1 MFITYTM
8 QPKAYL
14 SFVGFVI
21 FMAATWC
28 PLLQPFGIMN
38 WDAYDLNKPYGMVML
53 LVAVIGIVAIMLKQ
67 QGLARVAAWA
77 SLVLAILFYVAAQL
91 KVNTTFSF
99 IPFKVMAGFLT
110 KLIKFK
116 WGWYLLFAGAI
127 LSVIGTFKSESIIKP
142 NVTL

>member
-1 MFITYTM
+1 M

-14 SFVGFVI
+14 SLVGFFI

-28 PLLQPFGIMN
+28 PLLRPFGIVN
-38 WDAYDLNKPYGMVML
+38 WNAYDLNKPYGMVSL
-53 LVAVIGIVAIMLKQ
+53 LDAVIGIVAIMLKQ
-67 QGLARVAAWA
+67 QGLARVAALG
-77 SLVLAILFYVAAQL
+77 SLVLVILFFIAAQL

-116 WGWYLLFAGAI
+116 WGWYPLFAGAVI
-127 LSVIGTFKSESIIKP
+127 STIGTVKSDSNATADI
-142 NVTL
+142 V

>member
-1 MFITYTM
+1 M

-28 PLLQPFGIMN
+28 PLLRPFGIMN

-53 LVAVIGIVAIMLKQ
+53 LVAVIGIIAIMLKQ
-67 QGLARVAAWA
+67 QGLARFTAWA
-77 SLVLAILFYVAAQL
+77 TLALAVLFYIAAQL

-99 IPFKVMAGFLT
+99 IPFKGMAGFLT

-116 WGWYLLFAGAI
+116 WGWYLLFAGAV
-127 LSVIGTFKSESIIKP
+127 LSVIGTFRSDRMAKVDAS
-142 NVTL
+142 L

>member
-1 MFITYTM
+1 M

-14 SFVGFVI
+14 SLVGFFI

-28 PLLQPFGIMN
+28 PLLRPFGIVN
-38 WDAYDLNKPYGMVML
+38 WNAYDLNKPYGMVLL

-67 QGLARVAAWA
+67 QGLARVAALG
-77 SLVLAILFYVAAQL
+77 SLVLVILFFIAAQL

-116 WGWYLLFAGAI
+116 WGWYPLFAGAVM
-127 LSVIGTFKSESIIKP
+127 SVIGTFKSGGNIKARI
-142 NVTL
+142 VQ

>member
-1 MFITYTM
+1 M

-14 SFVGFVI
+14 SLVGFFI

-28 PLLQPFGIMN
+28 PLLRPFGIVN
-38 WDAYDLNKPYGMVML
+38 WNAYDLNKPYGML
-53 LVAVIGIVAIMLKQ
+53 LLLGAVIGIVAIMLNQ
-67 QGLARVAAWA
+67 QGLARVAALG
-77 SLVLAILFYVAAQL
+77 SLVLVILFFIAAQL

-116 WGWYLLFAGAI
+116 WGWYPLFAGAVM
-127 LSVIGTFKSESIIKP
+127 SVIGTFKSGSNIKARI
-142 NVTL
+142 VQ

>member
-1 MFITYTM
+1 M

-14 SFVGFVI
+14 SFVGFVV

-28 PLLQPFGIMN
+28 PLLRPFGIIN
-38 WDAYDLNKPYGMVML
+38 WNAYDLNKPYGMVLL
-53 LVAVIGIVAIMLKQ
+53 LVAVIGIVAVMLKQ

-77 SLVLAILFYVAAQL
+77 SLILAVLFYVAAQL

-99 IPFKVMAGFLT
+99 IPFKGMAGLLT

-127 LSVIGTFKSESIIKP
+127 ISVIGTFKSDSSVKT
-142 NVTL
+142 VTVQ

>member
-1 MFITYTM
+1 M

-14 SFVGFVI
+14 SLVGFFI

-28 PLLQPFGIMN
+28 PLLRPFGIMN
-38 WDAYDLNKPYGMVML
+38 WNAYDLNKPYGMVML

-67 QGLARVAAWA
+67 QGLARVAALA
-77 SLVLAILFYVAAQL
+77 SLVLVILFYIAAQL

-99 IPFKVMAGFLT
+99 IPFKVMVGFLT

-116 WGWYLLFAGAI
+116 WGWYPLFAGAVI
-127 LSVIGTFKSESIIKP
+127 SVIGTFKLGSNATTDI
-142 NVTL
+142 VQ